1 MFHRSFSL
9 TLNLV
14 GGQEPVSVC
23 QIEFLFMP
31 SLGEVLKPSK
41 KSSCGISVVPFLL
54 MGFFGRLG

>member
-14 GGQEPVSVC
+14 VGRELVSVC
-23 QIEFLFMP
+23 QIEFFFMS

-41 KSSCGISVVPFLL
+41 KSLCGISVVPFLL
-54 MGFFGRLG
+54 LGFFGRLG

>member
-1 MFHRSFSL
+1 MFHHSFSL
-9 TLNLV
+9 TLSLV
-14 GGQEPVSVC
+14 GGQELVSVC
-23 QIEFLFMP
+23 QIEFLFMS

>member
-1 MFHRSFSL
+1 VFHCSFSL

-14 GGQEPVSVC
+14 GGQELVSVC
-23 QIEFLFMP
+23 PIEFLFMS

-41 KSSCGISVVPFLL
+41 KSSCGISRVSFLL